1 MSRLSCDQA
10 VLQFYA
16 YLDRA
21 LSGESLEAL
30 EEHLLACLECCDK
43 VQFSRRVEEFMRAR
57 LVGARPPA
65 GLEDRIRRGLALA
78 VRSKE

>member
-10 VLQFYA
+10 VRQFYA

-30 EEHLLACLECCDK
+30 EEHLSACLECCDK

-57 LVGARPPA
+57 LGGALPPA
-65 GLEDRIRRGLALA
+65 GLEDRIKRGLALA
-78 VRSKE
+78 GRSEE